1 MEKEELNKKQKRYLK
16 VKRVLS
22 IIQVVVFSP
31 LYLTLFILVLLINF
45 FVTKFHPF
53 YTQERYGRNRK
64 VFKIYKFRTINEKTN
79 HSNLFARFLR
89 FTSLDEIPQFLNIL
103 KGDMDLI
110 GPRPLSIKEEDM
122 DKLRNVHPYNVYL
135 VRPGLSGYAQIYYEN
150 ESSLE
155 KKVSYDKYYIEHF
168 SFKIDCKIFFLTI
181 FKILP
186 ITIHK
191 K

>member
-1 MEKEELNKKQKRYLK
+1 MEVEELNKKQRHYLK
-16 VKRVLS
+16 IKRMLS
-22 IIQVVVFSP
+22 IIQVIIFSP
-31 LYLTLFILVLLINF
+31 FYLPLFIIVLLINM

-53 YTQERYGRNRK
+53 FTQERYGRNRK
-64 VFKIYKFRTINEKTN
+64 IFKVYKFRTINEKTN
-79 HSNLFARFLR
+79 HSNAFARFLR

-122 DKLRNVHPYNVYL
+122 DILRNVHPYNVYL
-135 VRPGLSGYAQIYYEN
+135 VRPGLSGYAQINYVN

-155 KKVSYDKYYIEHF
+155 KKASYDKYYIEHF
-168 SFKIDCKIFFLTI
+168 SFKLDCKIFFLTI